1 MEKVYEESEIPKGSS
16 GVWSLAWPTIIT
28 NLLFATSSIIAIKVV
43 GGLGEDA
50 VAATITGQRISFIL
64 QAILM
69 GILSGTTALMAR
81 YWGAKQY
88 EESSKYLSR
97 TIHLTL
103 SFSIIFALL
112 LWLYAEP
119 FVRFLGLKDN
129 ALAMSIISLKYL
141 APFLPLLAIGLS
153 ITTGFRSIG
162 DVKTPLIISVIMN
175 IIGVASMIILT
186 NGYFGFDNYG
196 VYGAA
201 IGNGISFLCGALLS
215 LMVWRLNLVKAKYSS
230 LFILDLDRI
239 KNIFQ
244 VGLPAAAEQAIFQTG
259 INAFLIIVAQYGTT
273 AYAAYGIGIQI
284 LAFSFVIGFGFSMAG
299 ASLVGQH
306 MGADDNTQAKRS
318 AWSGMR
324 LSIGFMTIFGAFII
338 LFANEI
344 VGFLINDQE
353 VIRLT
358 VIFIWIM
365 GSLQPLMAIEF
376 SLGGALR
383 GAGDT
388 KSPLYITLTCL
399 LAIRVLLA
407 LIFLYFNA
415 PIEYI
420 FGTLIADY
428 SVKAILYVKIFM
440 SEKWMQSLTIK
451 TNHH

>member
-1 MEKVYEESEIPKGSS
+1 METVYEESDIPKGSS

-28 NLLFATSSIIAIKVV
+28 NLLFASSSIIAIKVV
-43 GGLGEDA
+43 GGLGQDA

-64 QAILM
+64 QAVLM
-69 GILSGTTALMAR
+69 GVLSGTTALMAR
-81 YWGAKQY
+81 HWGAKEPQ
-88 EESSKYLSR
+88 ESSKYLAQ
-97 TIHLTL
+97 TIQLTL
-103 SFSIIFALL
+103 TFSIIFAVL
-112 LWLYAEP
+112 LWLFAEP
-119 FVRFLGLKDN
+119 FVAFLGLKGQ
-129 ALAMSIISLKYL
+129 ALAMSVIYLKYL

-153 ITTGFRSIG
+153 VTTGFRSIG

-175 IIGVASMIILT
+175 VIGVTSMVILT
-186 NGYFGFDNYG
+186 HGYYGFNNYG

-215 LMVWRLNLVKAKYSS
+215 LIAWRSNKVKTKYSP
-230 LFILDLDRI
+230 LFVIDISRI
-239 KNIFQ
+239 RNIFQ
-244 VGLPAAAEQAIFQTG
+244 VGLPAAAEQAVFQLG

-306 MGADDNTQAKRS
+306 MGAEDNLQAKRS

-324 LSIGFMTIFGAFII
+324 LSITFMTIFGAFII
-338 LFANEI
+338 LFAEQI
-344 VGFLINDQE
+344 VGFLIDDAE

-388 KSPLYITLTCL
+388 KSPLLITLTCL
-399 LAIRVLLA
+399 LLIRVLLA
-407 LIFLYFNA
+407 VIFLYLNA
-415 PIEYI
+415 DII
-420 FGTLIADY
+420 FIFATLIADY
-428 SVKAILYVKIFM
+428 SVKAYLYVRTFR
-440 SEKWMQSLTIK
+440 SEKWMESLDIRA
-451 TNHH
+451 NH

>member
-1 MEKVYEESEIPKGSS
+1 METVYEKSEIPKGSS

-28 NLLFATSSIIAIKVV
+28 NLLFASSSIIAIKVV
-43 GGLGEDA
+43 GGLGQDA

-69 GILSGTTALMAR
+69 GVLSGTTALMAR
-81 YWGAKQY
+81 HWGAKEP
-88 EESSKYLSR
+88 EESSRYLAQ
-97 TIHLTL
+97 TIQLTL
-103 SFSIIFALL
+103 TFSIIFAGL

-119 FVRFLGLKDN
+119 FVAFLGLKGQ
-129 ALAMSIISLKYL
+129 ALSMSVIYLKYL

-186 NGYFGFDNYG
+186 HGYYGFNNYG

-201 IGNGISFLCGALLS
+201 IGNGISFFCGALLS
-215 LMVWRLNLVKAKYSS
+215 LIAWRSNRAKTKYST
-230 LFILDLDRI
+230 LFVTDIPRI
-239 KNIFQ
+239 RNIFH
-244 VGLPAAAEQAIFQTG
+244 VGLPAAAEQAVFQLG

-306 MGADDNTQAKRS
+306 MGAEDNLQAKRS

-324 LSIGFMTIFGAFII
+324 LSISFMTIFGVFII
-338 LFANEI
+338 LFAEKI
-344 VGFLINDQE
+344 VGFLIDDAE

-388 KSPLYITLTCL
+388 KSPLLITLTCL
-399 LAIRVLLA
+399 LLIRVLLA
-407 LIFLYFNA
+407 VIFLYLDADIVF
-415 PIEYI
+415 I
-420 FGTLIADY
+420 FATLIADY
-428 SVKAILYVKIFM
+428 SVKAYLYVRTFR
-440 SEKWMQSLTIK
+440 SEKWMDSLDIRA
-451 TNHH
+451 NH

>member
-1 MEKVYEESEIPKGSS
+1 
-16 GVWSLAWPTIIT
+16 
-28 NLLFATSSIIAIKVV
+28 
-43 GGLGEDA
+43 
-50 VAATITGQRISFIL
+50 
-64 QAILM
+64 
-69 GILSGTTALMAR
+69 
-81 YWGAKQY
+81 
-88 EESSKYLSR
+88 
-97 TIHLTL
+97 
-103 SFSIIFALL
+103 
-112 LWLYAEP
+112 
-119 FVRFLGLKDN
+119 
-129 ALAMSIISLKYL
+129 
-141 APFLPLLAIGLS
+141 
-153 ITTGFRSIG
+153 
-162 DVKTPLIISVIMN
+162 MN

-215 LMVWRLNLVKAKYSS
+215 LVVWRLNLVKAKYSS

-344 VGFLINDQE
+344 VAFLINDPE

-388 KSPLYITLTCL
+388 KSPLFITLTCL

-407 LIFLYFNA
+407 LIFLYFDA

-428 SVKAILYVKIFM
+428 SVKAILYIKIFM

>member
-1 MEKVYEESEIPKGSS
+1 METVYEESEIPKGSS

-28 NLLFATSSIIAIKVV
+28 NLLFASSSIIAIKVV
-43 GGLGEDA
+43 GGLGQDA

-64 QAILM
+64 QAVLM

-81 YWGAKQY
+81 HWGAKEP
-88 EESSKYLSR
+88 EESSKYLAQ
-97 TIHLTL
+97 TIQLTL
-103 SFSIIFALL
+103 TFSIVFSGL

-119 FVRFLGLKDN
+119 FVAFLGLKGQ
-129 ALAMSIISLKYL
+129 ALTMSVIYLKYL

-175 IIGVASMIILT
+175 IIGVVSMIILT
-186 NGYFGFDNYG
+186 HGYYGFNNYG
-196 VYGAA
+196 AYGAA
-201 IGNGISFLCGALLS
+201 IGNGISFFCGALLS
-215 LMVWRLNLVKAKYSS
+215 LIVWRSNKVKTKYSP
-230 LFILDLDRI
+230 LFVIDIPRI
-239 KNIFQ
+239 RNIFH
-244 VGLPAAAEQAIFQTG
+244 VGLPAAAEQAVFQLG

-306 MGADDNTQAKRS
+306 MGAEDNHQAKRS

-324 LSIGFMTIFGAFII
+324 LSILFMTIFGVFII
-338 LFANEI
+338 LFAEQI
-344 VGFLINDQE
+344 VGFLINDAE

-388 KSPLYITLTCL
+388 KSPLLITLTCL
-399 LAIRVLLA
+399 LLIRVLLA
-407 LIFLYFNA
+407 IIFLYLNA
-415 PIEYI
+415 DIVFI
-420 FGTLIADY
+420 FATLIADY
-428 SVKAILYVKIFM
+428 SVKAYLYVRTFR
-440 SEKWMQSLTIK
+440 SEKWMESLDIK
-451 TNHH
+451 ANH